1 MLWFWAVKVA
11 PLFQM
16 LCFWHYCDTN
26 FLVVPCQI
34 PSLHVNHPIHG
45 LPSSDNVQFSLRCIV
60 IRSHCFNFVTILH
73 SHPSHHLSTGLIKCR
88 KRLGLQRTPTAN
100 ELFLTEAAYRAS
112 RPGRKAGNTK
122 TNTPCENISPLLT
135 KFFLALANLFLSWD
149 LASFIQK
156 LNKIWQTTTT
166 TAPTPSCV

>member
-1 MLWFWAVKVA
+1 MA

-16 LCFWHYCDTN
+16 LCFLHYCDTN
-26 FLVVPCQI
+26 YLVVPCQI
-34 PSLHVNHPIHG
+34 PRLHVNHPIHG
-45 LPSSDNVQFSLRCIV
+45 LPSSDKVQFSLRCIV

-73 SHPSHHLSTGLIKCR
+73 SHPSHHLSTGLIIIICR

-112 RPGRKAGNTK
+112 RPGRKAGNKK

-135 KFFLALANLFLSWD
+135 KFFLALANLFLS
-149 LASFIQK
+149 
-156 LNKIWQTTTT
+156 
-166 TAPTPSCV
+166 